1 MKERKANYI
10 YMEYLRVLCAFMV
23 IMIHVSGAD
32 WFKIEIGSPDW
43 IIQTFFNVGA
53 RFSVCVFCMISGA
66 LFLKPDREVT
76 VRDIFG
82 KYIRRIM
89 ICFIAWTVFYAA
101 FYTFLD
107 SGDAEYFLL
116 RLFKIPKHLWYLLM
130 MVGLYLALPVL
141 KVITKDRRITLYMI
155 WLLLIYA
162 AVFGTLE
169 GLTVFFKTKAAGN
182 LGFTLWEAFLQD
194 LYNLNMTFVPGYLGL
209 FLMGHYIHEY
219 GLGRW
224 HRPLVFCA
232 VPALLLSG
240 LLTVITSRATG
251 SYVYTFMFETN
262 PLIAAASAGIF
273 AFFKG
278 TGSGET
284 KESTGSFWERA
295 AVRTGAYT
303 MGIYL
308 VHVAVLDVFEH
319 YFSLTVASYPPLLSV
334 PLNSLL
340 VFAVSL
346 AVTAVLKKI
355 PLIRNTVS

>member
-1 MKERKANYI
+1 MKERKANYV

-32 WFKIEIGSPDW
+32 WFRIEIGSPEW
-43 IIQTFFNVGA
+43 IIQTFFNVA
-53 RFSVCVFCMISGA
+53 SRFSVCVFCMISGA

-76 VRDIFG
+76 VKDIFG
-82 KYIRRIM
+82 KYIRRVM
-89 ICFIAWTVFYAA
+89 ICLIAWTVIYAA
-101 FYTFLD
+101 FYTFLER
-107 SGDAEYFLL
+107 GDVNYFIL
-116 RLFKIPKHLWYLLM
+116 RLIKIPNHLWYLMM

-162 AVFGTLE
+162 AVFGTFE
-169 GLTVFFKTKAAGN
+169 GITGFFKTKAAGN
-182 LGFTLWEAFLQD
+182 FGFTLWAAFLQD
-194 LYNLNMTFVPGYLGL
+194 LDNMNRTFVPGYLGM

-224 HRPLVFCA
+224 HRPLVLTA

-240 LLTVITSRATG
+240 LLTVITSEAAG
-251 SYVYTFMFETN
+251 SCVYTFMFETN

-278 TGSGET
+278 TGCSET
-284 KESTGSFWERA
+284 KESTGSFLEQA
-295 AVRTGAYT
+295 AVQTGAYT

-308 VHVAVLDVFEH
+308 VHQAVLDIFDH
-319 YFSLTVASYPPLLSV
+319 YFNLTAASYPPLFSV
-334 PLNSLL
+334 PINTLL
-340 VFAVSL
+340 IFAVSL
-346 AVTAVLKKI
+346 AITAVLKKI